1 MIKHFLLVS
10 FLLINRRCFFIIPR
24 VLKKNK
30 NELLDVLEDYMAH
43 CKYRDLR
50 RTTIMAY
57 EQSLRL
63 LFKFLEDD
71 YKVIY
76 VKDVKEEHIINYI
89 GFTKEHGKY
98 SYVTNEKNTS
108 DRI

>member
-1 MIKHFLLVS
+1 MT
-10 FLLINRRCFFIIPR
+10 R

-30 NELLDVLEDYMAH
+30 NKLLDVLEDYMTD
-43 CKYRDLR
+43 CKYRNLR
-50 RTTIMAY
+50 RSIIRAY

-76 VKDVKEEHIINYI
+76 VE
-89 GFTKEHGKY
+89 
-98 SYVTNEKNTS
+98 
-108 DRI
+108 

>member
-1 MIKHFLLVS
+1 MDRI
-10 FLLINRRCFFIIPR
+10 
-24 VLKKNK
+24 LKKNK
-30 NELLDVLEDYMAH
+30 NELLDILEDYMTD

-50 RTTIMAY
+50 RTIIRAY

-76 VKDVKEEHIINYI
+76 VKDVK
-89 GFTKEHGKY
+89 
-98 SYVTNEKNTS
+98 
-108 DRI
+108 